1 MRVRFGEFTLD
12 SDERRLLRGD
22 AEVHL
27 TPKAFDLLALL
38 IEEAPRAVR
47 KERIYESIWP
57 DTVVEAANLNNLVS
71 EVRKALG
78 DEGKATIQTR
88 PRFGYSFA
96 AELIRK
102 GKTASPERTWRLS
115 MGKTNFLLERGRNL
129 IGRDD
134 DCTVVID
141 SPEVSRHHAMIEIG
155 DDGATIED
163 LGSKNGTFVEG
174 ERIGS
179 RVPLPDRAE
188 IGFGRTVLRFRS
200 YSRKPTTLSDPYSR

>member
-12 SDERRLLRGD
+12 SEERRLLRGD
-22 AEVHL
+22 ADVHL
-27 TPKAFDLLALL
+27 SPKAFDLLTLL
-38 IEEAPRAVR
+38 IDEAPRAVR
-47 KERIYESIWP
+47 KERIYESIWS

-71 EVRKALG
+71 EVRRALG
-78 DEGKATIQTR
+78 DEEKATIQTR

-96 AELIRK
+96 AELIRESQ
-102 GKTASPERTWRLS
+102 TASSGRSFRLS
-115 MGKTNFLLERGRNL
+115 LGKTNFLLERGSNL

-134 DCTVVID
+134 DCAVVID
-141 SPEVSRHHAMIEIG
+141 SPEVSRHHAVIEVG

-179 RVPLPDRAE
+179 RVSLPDRTE

-200 YSRKPTTLSDPYSR
+200 YSRKPTTLSDPHSR

>member
-22 AEVHL
+22 ADVHL
-27 TPKAFDLLALL
+27 SPKAFELLTLL

-71 EVRKALG
+71 EVRRVLG
-78 DEGKATIQTR
+78 DAEKATIQTR

-96 AELIRK
+96 AELIRE
-102 GKTASPERTWRLS
+102 KTASSGRTWRLS
-115 MGKTNFLLERGRNL
+115 MGKTNFLLERGSNL

-134 DCTVVID
+134 DCAVVID
-141 SPEVSRHHAMIEIG
+141 SPEVSRHHAVIEVG

-188 IGFGRTVLRFRS
+188 LGFGPTVLRFRS
-200 YSRKPTTLSDPYSR
+200 YSRKPTTLSDPHSR